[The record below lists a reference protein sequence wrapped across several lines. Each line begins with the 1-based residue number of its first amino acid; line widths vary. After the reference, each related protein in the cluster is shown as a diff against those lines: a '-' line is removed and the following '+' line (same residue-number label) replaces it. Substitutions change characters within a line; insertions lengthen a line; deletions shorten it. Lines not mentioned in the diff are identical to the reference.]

1 MRYSEDVM
9 TVGDSRQN
17 ISICAGLRKGHQPS
31 AISRQPAVGCRLSAD
46 G

>member
-31 AISRQPAVGCRLSAD
+31 ADSRLSAV